1 MARKVRTKGVSLV
14 YALHIV
20 VVIVDSLWNEEIL
33 ERLALKNR
41 MENLSVFRGDS
52 RTSSM
57 ALNLI
62 LKAMEAVGSRNSND
76 RLIILLNKA

>member
-1 MARKVRTKGVSLV
+1 MACKVRTKGVSLV

-20 VVIVDSLWNEEIL
+20 VVIVNSLWNEEIL

-41 MENLSVFRGDS
+41 MENSSVFRGDS
-52 RTSSM
+52 RTSLM
-57 ALNLI
+57 TLNSI

-76 RLIILLNKA
+76 RLIVLPNKA

>member
-1 MARKVRTKGVSLV
+1 M
-14 YALHIV
+14 V

-41 MENLSVFRGDS
+41 MENSSVFGGDS

-57 ALNLI
+57 ALNSI

-76 RLIILLNKA
+76 RLVVLPNEA

>member
-14 YALHIV
+14 YALYMV

-41 MENLSVFRGDS
+41 MENSSVFGGDS
-52 RTSSM
+52 RTSSI

-76 RLIILLNKA
+76 RLVVLLNEV